1 MNFIV
6 VEAYP
11 PYITILARPW
21 LHALGAVLSTM
32 HLKVKYPTR
41 GQVGELV
48 GSQVVTRQCL
58 MAVIEQQSLQEA
70 FIALEE
76 GP

>member
-11 PYITILARPW
+11 PYIAILARPW

-32 HLKVKYPTR
+32 NLKVKYPTKGASR
-41 GQVGELV
+41 GIGWKP
-48 GSQVVTRQCL
+48 GSDKTMFSGCY
-58 MAVIEQQSLQEA
+58 
-70 FIALEE
+70 
-76 GP
+76 

>member
-11 PYITILARPW
+11 PYIAILARPW

-48 GSQVVTRQCL
+48 GSQVVTR
-58 MAVIEQQSLQEA
+58 
-70 FIALEE
+70 
-76 GP
+76 